1 MSANT
6 NDKNNKQRSA
16 LLNMVFTAM
25 FTAIIAVCS
34 MISIPVG
41 EVPITLQTFAVC
53 IAAALLGRKRGTLSV
68 LIYILLGAVG
78 VPVFSGM
85 TGGIGVL
92 AGPTG
97 GYIIG
102 FFFSALAMWGI
113 ERLFGNG
120 TVCLLFSMLAGLF
133 ICYAFGTLW
142 FMVVYTRQNGPVSLA
157 AVLGWCVIPFI
168 IPDLVKIAVALLIGP
183 RIRRLVE
190 IRS

>member
-102 FFFSALAMWGI
+102 FLPAAVIIGSAAERFERKALPLAAAMIIGV
-113 ERLFGNG
+113 L
-120 TVCLLFSMLAGLF
+120 V
-133 ICYAFGTLW
+133 CYAFGTVW
-142 FMVVYTRQNGPVSLA
+142 FMVVMKWGIVETLA
-157 AVLGWCVIPFI
+157 ACVLPFI
-168 IPDLVKIAVALLIGP
+168 IPDAIKIALAVLLSN
-183 RIRRLVE
+183 RLSKA
-190 IRS
+190 IKL